1 MDAGEKAK
9 RAQQI
14 LSDVFYHMQA
24 WRVAVN
30 TETRVTTP
38 VCKPK
43 WRPPPEE
50 AYKIIGDAVHA
61 HTNLDGVSS

>member
-9 RAQQI
+9 IAQQI

-24 WRVAVN
+24 WRVTVS

-38 VCKPK
+38 CSRKSGWGFVI
-43 WRPPPEE
+43 RNHL
-50 AYKIIGDAVHA
+50 GNAVA
-61 HTNLDGVSS
+61 TGSGSADLLMSA